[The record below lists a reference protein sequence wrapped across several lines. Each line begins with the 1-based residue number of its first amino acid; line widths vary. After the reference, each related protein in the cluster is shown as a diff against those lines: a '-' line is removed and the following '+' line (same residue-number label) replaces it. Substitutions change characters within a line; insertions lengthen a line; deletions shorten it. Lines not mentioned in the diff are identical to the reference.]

1 MACASRL
8 SVGTTKITGVTPS
21 TTVTGQHAFLP
32 SCCPLYLLLLCDG
45 IYEWARLT
53 FRGEPKTWY
62 GVPGEK
68 APLLEDCMRK
78 NAPELF
84 EQSPD
89 LLHQLTTIMNP
100 NILMSYGV
108 PVSTHSSRFIS
119 VVTSICIIA
128 HFLLCRSCV
137 RTNMLASS
145 WSPFLDRITPASIRA
160 TTSPKPSTFV
170 RLTG

>member
-1 MACASRL
+1 MNPMPS
-8 SVGTTKITGVTPS
+8 STGPLAYTP
-21 TTVTGQHAFLP
+21 
-32 SCCPLYLLLLCDG
+32 LLC
-45 IYEWARLT
+45 

-68 APLLEDCMRK
+68 APLLEDCMKK

-108 PVSTHSSRFIS
+108 PVS
-119 VVTSICIIA
+119 VVS
-128 HFLLCRSCV
+128 LCV
-137 RTNMLASS
+137 
-145 WSPFLDRITPASIRA
+145 A
-160 TTSPKPSTFV
+160 TFGLSQF
-170 RLTG
+170 